1 MITETKLE
9 DSFSIMQFNIEGY
22 YYTFSLDRNEY
33 GAVFYY
39 NARRHSIYINSNEKL
54 YHFFIELNLRKKWL
68 LCFTNNPNRSFISDY
83 FSIIGNKIFY

>member
-39 NARRHSIYINSNEKL
+39 NAR
-54 YHFFIELNLRKKWL
+54 
-68 LCFTNNPNRSFISDY
+68 
-83 FSIIGNKIFY
+83 